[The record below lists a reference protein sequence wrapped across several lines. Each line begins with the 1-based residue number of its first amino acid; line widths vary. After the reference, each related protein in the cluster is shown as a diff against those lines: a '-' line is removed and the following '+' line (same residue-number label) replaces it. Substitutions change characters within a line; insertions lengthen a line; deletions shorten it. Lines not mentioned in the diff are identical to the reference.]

1 MGAKNLQGF
10 ETHYL
15 YKKNIELKKKK
26 PDSVVWD
33 DVQEEYI
40 ARLLPYASQASGP
53 VIKIPNI
60 DAFKQKGVDKV
71 SKQFQS
77 ELEELKGKIKD
88 FVKTA
93 SDTQKV
99 YTARFKFEPVVGETY
114 FLYEGDQENYLSLIA
129 PNQWKKKFL
138 GAYRLSSEY
147 KWEYVEW

>member
-1 MGAKNLQGF
+1 M
-10 ETHYL
+10 
-15 YKKNIELKKKK
+15 KKKK

-33 DVQEEYI
+33 DIQEEYI

-53 VIKIPNI
+53 VIKVPNV
-60 DAFKQKGVDKV
+60 DAFKQRGVDKV

-99 YTARFKFEPVVGETY
+99 YTAKFKFEPVVGETY

-129 PNQWKKKFL
+129 PGQWKKKFL

>member
-1 MGAKNLQGF
+1 MGLKNPKGF
-10 ETHYL
+10 KTLYL
-15 YKKNIELKKKK
+15 CKKFELKKKK

-33 DVQEEYI
+33 EEQQEYI

-53 VIKIPNI
+53 VIKIPNV
-60 DAFKQKGVDKV
+60 DAFKQKGVEKV

-99 YTARFKFEPVVGETY
+99 YTAKFKFEPLVGETY
-114 FLYEGDQENYLSLIA
+114 FLYEGEQEDYLSLIT
-129 PNQWKKKFL
+129 PDQWNKKFL

-147 KWEYVEW
+147 KWERVEW

>member
-1 MGAKNLQGF
+1 MGLKNPKGF
-10 ETHYL
+10 KTLYL
-15 YKKNIELKKKK
+15 CKKIELKKKK

-33 DVQEEYI
+33 EEQQEYI

-53 VIKIPNI
+53 VIKIPNV
-60 DAFKQKGVDKV
+60 DAFKQKGVEKV

-99 YTARFKFEPVVGETY
+99 YTAKFKFEPLVGKPIFSTK
-114 FLYEGDQENYLSLIA
+114 GNRRITCH
-129 PNQWKKKFL
+129 
-138 GAYRLSSEY
+138 
-147 KWEYVEW
+147 

>member
-1 MGAKNLQGF
+1 MGLKNPKGF
-10 ETHYL
+10 KTLYL
-15 YKKNIELKKKK
+15 CKKFELKNKK

-33 DVQEEYI
+33 EEQQEYI

-53 VIKIPNI
+53 VIKIPNV
-60 DAFKQKGVDKV
+60 DAFKQKGVEKV

-99 YTARFKFEPVVGETY
+99 YTAKFKFEPLVGETY
-114 FLYEGDQENYLSLIA
+114 FLYEGEQEDYLSLIA
-129 PNQWKKKFL
+129 PDQWKKKFL

-147 KWEYVEW
+147 KWERVEW